1 MADFYNVHTS
11 AVTVTPPTPQVNYT
25 IVGDPFYTA
34 PVQVSG
40 SEFGLD
46 PSTVVSLCYEFHG
59 EANQLFNIVN
69 DVCTLVNARYSQP
82 NPAVD
87 VNIIDVISVRAVD
100 SDGEC
105 VNISLTLEECSVTV
119 DGAATDRYDRNGITV
134 RRYADQSRVRVTVPN
149 CASITLVMWM
159 FCETGS
165 VIVQDGVVAMD
176 MIKFVIAR
184 GIGLSRS
191 SHGLLGNWDTSCRK

>member
-1 MADFYNVHTS
+1 M
-11 AVTVTPPTPQVNYT
+11 
-25 IVGDPFYTA
+25 YTA

-40 SEFGLD
+40 SEFGLN
-46 PSTVVSLCYEFHG
+46 PSTVVSLCYEIHG

-69 DVCTLVNARYSQP
+69 DVCTLVNAHYSRP

-100 SDGEC
+100 SDSEC
-105 VNISLTLEECSVTV
+105 HNISLTLEECSVTV
-119 DGAATDRYDRNGITV
+119 DGVETERCDRNGITV
-134 RRYADQSRVRVTVPN
+134 RHYIDQSRVRVSVPN
-149 CASITLVMWM
+149 CGSQTLVMWM

-165 VIVQDGVVAMD
+165 VVAQDGVIEMD

-191 SHGLLGNWDTSCRK
+191 SHGLVGNWDTSCMIRGCYIIMFIAILGNFKR